1 MIEQVFILFVTFC
14 VFVYLFYAL
23 FYPER
28 F

>member
-1 MIEQVFILFVTFC
+1 MIEQAFILFITFC
-14 VFVYLFYAL
+14 VFIYLFYAL